1 MSATAR
7 DGKLEDHRYAS
18 QVRQEYPENHPV
30 HEDGKYF
37 KSYLVKGMFLTSTAE
52 KLSVVRPSI

>member
-30 HEDGKYF
+30 HENGKYF
-37 KSYLVKGMFLTSTAE
+37 KSYFVFNFKGMFLTSTAN
-52 KLSVVRPSI
+52 